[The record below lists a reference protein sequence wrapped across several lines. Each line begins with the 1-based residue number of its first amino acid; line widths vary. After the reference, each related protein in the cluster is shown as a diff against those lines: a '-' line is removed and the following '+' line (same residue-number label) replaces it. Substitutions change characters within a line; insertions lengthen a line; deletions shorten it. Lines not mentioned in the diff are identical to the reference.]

1 MHASTEDWTNTDL
14 LLEGIGIF
22 LSLYF
27 AKAACTAS
35 VCKSKR
41 AHRHRLAWIMNT
53 NRTRYAYTHDYQ
65 IGIAHPGCYLPGT
78 CCVWLLGEELG
89 RRIWSCCQ
97 FAEKDL
103 SLQKWPQNGHNLQY
117 FTDYM
122 SVKKLLFYSEGVTV
136 LRNTTV
142 TQPVQAS
149 QSLMIILYID
159 WFLLIL

>member
-1 MHASTEDWTNTDL
+1 MCGGSIFDDGQTPLYMPALMGIYLKCEHQTSLFGANKPSPGGVHASTEDWTNTDL

-53 NRTRYAYTHDYQ
+53 KRTRDAYTHDYQ

-78 CCVWLLGEELG
+78 CCVWHLGEELG
-89 RRIWSCCQ
+89 RRLGSCCQ
-97 FAEKDL
+97 FAEKGPP
-103 SLQKWPQNGHNLQY
+103 LQKMTPKW
-117 FTDYM
+117 T
-122 SVKKLLFYSEGVTV
+122 
-136 LRNTTV
+136 
-142 TQPVQAS
+142 
-149 QSLMIILYID
+149 
-159 WFLLIL
+159 